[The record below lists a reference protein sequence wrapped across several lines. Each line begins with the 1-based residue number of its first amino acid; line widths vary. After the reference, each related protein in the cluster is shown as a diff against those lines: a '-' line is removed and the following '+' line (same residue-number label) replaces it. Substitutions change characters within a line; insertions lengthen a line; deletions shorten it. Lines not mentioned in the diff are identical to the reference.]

1 MLLHCHPYTHPRIPT
16 RIHPPSTCI
25 APNHFLQR
33 TDAQHPASTAG
44 HTCTKLLTVPS
55 ALAEVR
61 GSSWKNVLLPQLY
74 MAIGAISHLT
84 GDKRYTTNSTGCRCG
99 IATEMS
105 VSALRDARRIPE
117 AMCMYFVYL
126 LFVAPLHRHSRAHI
140 CAAL

>member
-1 MLLHCHPYTHPRIPT
+1 MHRAQSFSATY
-16 RIHPPSTCI
+16 
-25 APNHFLQR
+25 
-33 TDAQHPASTAG
+33 DAQHPASTAG